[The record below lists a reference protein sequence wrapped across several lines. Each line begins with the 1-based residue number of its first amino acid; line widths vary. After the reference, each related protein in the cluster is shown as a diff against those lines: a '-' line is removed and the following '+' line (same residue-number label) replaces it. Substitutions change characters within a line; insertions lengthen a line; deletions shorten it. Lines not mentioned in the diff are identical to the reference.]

1 VYSLVGRKGI
11 KMALTEKIEIDRI
24 EVVNDWNIQVR
35 QATIIE
41 RDGEFVSRTFHR
53 WVLTPDM
60 DISDQEQ
67 KVQAI
72 ANAAWTP
79 EVRQAYEEF
88 KNKKLGETE

>member
-1 VYSLVGRKGI
+1 
-11 KMALTEKIEIDRI
+11 MALTESTKIDQI

-53 WVLTPDM
+53 WVLTPDS

-67 KVQAI
+67 KVKDI
-72 ANAAWTP
+72 CNVAWTP
-79 EVRQAYEEF
+79 EIKTAYETF
-88 KNKKLGETE
+88 KAEQAQRMP

>member
-1 VYSLVGRKGI
+1 
-11 KMALTEKIEIDRI
+11 MALTEKVEIDRI
-24 EVVNDWNIQVR
+24 EIVENGVLQVR

-60 DISDQEQ
+60 DISGQEQ
-67 KVQAI
+67 KVKDI

-79 EVRQAYEEF
+79 EVKTAYETF
-88 KNKKLGETE
+88 KAEQAARMPA